1 MKITENFLEK
11 ISVLSVCTLLLIWV
25 LPDTIALRNILL
37 VIGGLSGVFL
47 IRFNWVIFCRYSFQ
61 AIPLYLIVGL
71 FVWVLIH
78 YAFFSLN
85 PELELSEIR
94 SLWLRAFAGFLMAIG
109 LGIAL
114 HKNQH
119 LRKFFFLSIFFVPI
133 INVIAYCYA
142 SYLNGGLV
150 KPNDFVRFLFIKI
163 ETTFFGAFASGIAI
177 ANLIYFLVIEKQKNH
192 FQKLIPY
199 LFGLV
204 LVLVSALLVGTKNGV
219 AISVALCLFF
229 GLVLLVDILLN
240 FRRTSLAS
248 IFAGLIVVFATVA
261 VWQGHKAS
269 AHEGWDTIFSDAK
282 VAVQIDQYR
291 HWQKG
296 EHDFERPTND
306 LGTLVVGNTYFRLA
320 WATVGTRLIAAYPF
334 GYGSINRSFVGLL
347 DEAKLNHVHQ
357 GQVHSGWI
365 DFGLA
370 FGIPGLALIFSC
382 MIFILIFG
390 IMRPC
395 IMNLCAVMIVVA
407 LFPMGIIA
415 EITYKQYF
423 EATIFFITLASS
435 LILFE
440 KKLPGKDKAND

>member
-204 LVLVSALLVGTKNGV
+204 LVLVLVSFIVGYIIGV
-219 AISVALCLFF
+219 
-229 GLVLLVDILLN
+229 
-240 FRRTSLAS
+240 
-248 IFAGLIVVFATVA
+248 
-261 VWQGHKAS
+261 
-269 AHEGWDTIFSDAK
+269 
-282 VAVQIDQYR
+282 Y
-291 HWQKG
+291 
-296 EHDFERPTND
+296 
-306 LGTLVVGNTYFRLA
+306 Y
-320 WATVGTRLIAAYPF
+320 
-334 GYGSINRSFVGLL
+334 
-347 DEAKLNHVHQ
+347 
-357 GQVHSGWI
+357 
-365 DFGLA
+365 
-370 FGIPGLALIFSC
+370 
-382 MIFILIFG
+382 
-390 IMRPC
+390 
-395 IMNLCAVMIVVA
+395 
-407 LFPMGIIA
+407 
-415 EITYKQYF
+415 
-423 EATIFFITLASS
+423 
-435 LILFE
+435 
-440 KKLPGKDKAND
+440 